1 MVKSDTYL
9 GTMVTPDPMNVRVI
23 VEMTNPMD
31 KAGIRCSLDIIN
43 FLAAMLPPLQHLSKS
58 DTWVQDKQKPSQD
71 ILSVA
76 FV

>member
-23 VEMTNPMD
+23 VEMTNLMD
-31 KAGIRCSLDIIN
+31 KAGIRCSLGMIN
-43 FLAAMLPPLQHLSKS
+43 FLE
-58 DTWVQDKQKPSQD
+58 

-76 FV
+76 LV